1 MPTKSKKPTRLP
13 TEAEAAKALA
23 HPVRAAILNL
33 LGQKTASPKD
43 LAIELEEPLGNVSYH
58 VRELLSL
65 NCIVLVDTAPRRGAI
80 EHYYKATAKATITV
94 KAL

>member
-1 MPTKSKKPTRLP
+1 MPTKSKRATRLP
-13 TEAEAAKALA
+13 TELEAAKALS
-23 HPVRAAILNL
+23 HPVRAATFRL
-33 LGQKTASPKD
+33 LGEKTASPKD

-58 VRELLSL
+58 VRELLNL
-65 NCIVLVDTAPRRGAI
+65 NCITLVDTAPRRGAI